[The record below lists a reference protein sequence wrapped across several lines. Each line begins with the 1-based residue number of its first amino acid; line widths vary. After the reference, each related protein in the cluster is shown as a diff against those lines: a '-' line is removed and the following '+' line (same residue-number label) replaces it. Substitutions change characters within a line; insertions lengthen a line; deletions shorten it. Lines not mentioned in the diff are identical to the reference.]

1 MKTIRTRFTAVA
13 IAFALATVAALPAAA
28 QSEVPAGTRFV
39 VELRDKL
46 EAKKI
51 KVGKKFDARTLEA
64 LRATDGNIIEAGAKL
79 KGRVAY
85 VEDNKV
91 VLRFEE
97 LDTRRGWVPI
107 VAQVSGV
114 VGEKQ
119 VKQKVGSEGEI
130 SVQGSRGRN
139 AAIGAA
145 IGAGAGAAV
154 GAAKAGSH
162 GAMIG
167 AATGAAAGALIGAAS
182 GGRDLVLTQGTRVEL
197 TLDRSLIF
205 KPRR

>member
-1 MKTIRTRFTAVA
+1 MKTKGTRFAAVALACALALITAV
-13 IAFALATVAALPAAA
+13 PAAA
-28 QSEVPAGTRFV
+28 QSEILAGTRFT

-64 LRATDGNIIEAGAKL
+64 LQATDGNFIEAGAKL

-97 LDTRRGWVPI
+97 IDTRRGWVPI

-114 VGEKQ
+114 VGEKH
-119 VKQKVGSEGEI
+119 VKDKVGSEGEI
-130 SVQGSRGRN
+130 SASGSRGRN

-145 IGAGAGAAV
+145 VGAGVGAAV
-154 GAAKAGSH
+154 GASKGGSQ
-162 GAMIG
+162 GAIIG
-167 AATGAAAGALIGAAS
+167 AVAGAAGGALIGAAS
-182 GGRDLVLTQGTRVEL
+182 GGRDLVLTKGTRVEL
-197 TLDRSLIF
+197 TLDRPLVF
-205 KPRR
+205 KPRS

>member
-1 MKTIRTRFTAVA
+1 MRTRCTAVA
-13 IAFALATVAALPAAA
+13 LAFALAAVTALPAAA
-28 QSEVPAGTRFV
+28 QSEIPAGTRFV

-46 EAKKI
+46 DAKKI

-64 LRATDGNIIEAGAKL
+64 LRATDGSVIEAGARL

-85 VEDNKV
+85 VEDKKV

-97 LDTRRGWVPI
+97 IDTRRGWVPI

-119 VKQKVGSEGEI
+119 LKQRVGSESEI
-130 SVQGSRGRN
+130 SAQGTRGRN

-154 GAAKAGSH
+154 GASKAGSQ

-182 GGRDLVLTQGTRVEL
+182 GGRDLVLTEGTRVEL
-197 TLDRSLIF
+197 TLDRPLFF